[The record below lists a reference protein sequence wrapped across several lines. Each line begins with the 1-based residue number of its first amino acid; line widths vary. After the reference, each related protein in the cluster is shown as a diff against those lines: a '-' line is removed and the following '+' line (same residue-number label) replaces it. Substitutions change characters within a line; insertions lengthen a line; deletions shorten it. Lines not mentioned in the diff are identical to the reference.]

1 MPPRENLH
9 TLRHPHQTPKP
20 RANLLQLP
28 HAKPIHLVNPLL
40 QVILLLA
47 IFWRARTSRE
57 PVRTRVLRG
66 WHMHELEVEQ
76 KYRSDPAVD
85 CSIRLYV
92 RVVEHSFNVLRVDFN
107 SEIRYPNHIQL
118 DCL

>member
-1 MPPRENLH
+1 M
-9 TLRHPHQTPKP
+9 
-20 RANLLQLP
+20 
-28 HAKPIHLVNPLL
+28 
-40 QVILLLA
+40 
-47 IFWRARTSRE
+47 
-57 PVRTRVLRG
+57 LRG
-66 WHMHELEVEQ
+66 WHMHELEVKQ
-76 KYRSDPAVD
+76 KYCSDPAVD